1 MVGYN
6 SYISTKNLVEIIYRM
21 TKLEIVYFLRILQK
35 EILMIG
41 LIFRPKM
48 INCFQQGSVF
58 PNAVFLQKNSALSY
72 NHLSLQCVL

>member
-1 MVGYN
+1 MFYAMLFVL
-6 SYISTKNLVEIIYRM
+6 NLNGRLQFLHINQKLGW

-58 PNAVFLQKNSALSY
+58 PNAVFLQKNLR
-72 NHLSLQCVL
+72 